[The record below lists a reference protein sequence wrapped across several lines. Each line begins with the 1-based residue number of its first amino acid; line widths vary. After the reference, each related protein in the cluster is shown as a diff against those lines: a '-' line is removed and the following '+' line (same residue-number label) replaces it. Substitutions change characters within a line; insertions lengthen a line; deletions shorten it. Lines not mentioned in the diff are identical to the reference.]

1 MAREI
6 TNEELDELVFKTPKE
21 REAEKQAKSKIK
33 IWPFVAGADALAV
46 VAVFCWA
53 IKK

>member
-1 MAREI
+1 MAQEI

-33 IWPFVAGADALAV
+33 T
-46 VAVFCWA
+46 
-53 IKK
+53 